1 MGIFLQS
8 AMSELLNLCSFLLL
22 LGTTKALVL
31 IFQVSDLQIACFFF
45 QILEHVQMLLH
56 WSWIHQQVRTK
67 LEIYPGTPRPLVHSQ
82 RKMAGS
88 FYLR

>member
-1 MGIFLQS
+1 
-8 AMSELLNLCSFLLL
+8 MSELLNLCSFLL

-31 IFQVSDLQIACFFF
+31 IFQVADLQIAWSF
-45 QILEHVQMLLH
+45 QMLEHVQMLH

-67 LEIYPGTPRPLVHSQ
+67 LQIYPGTPRPLVHSQ